1 MQENLF
7 NTNLDRM
14 LKDANGKID
23 PDWQKQ
29 VTELL
34 QLPEQVRYWR
44 SVIWDL
50 MGDLIYQRVQSFTE
64 LATALHSFSSTRSFG
79 ARAPRRVGKNYLRR

>member
-1 MQENLF
+1 MP
-7 NTNLDRM
+7 
-14 LKDANGKID
+14 NGKID
-23 PDWQKQ
+23 ADWQKQ

-50 MGDLIYQRVQSFTE
+50 MGDSIYQRVQSFTE
-64 LATALHSFSSTRSFG
+64 LATALHSVSTTRSGQATRVVG
-79 ARAPRRVGKNYLRR
+79 ARAKTAFSADRFPALGARG